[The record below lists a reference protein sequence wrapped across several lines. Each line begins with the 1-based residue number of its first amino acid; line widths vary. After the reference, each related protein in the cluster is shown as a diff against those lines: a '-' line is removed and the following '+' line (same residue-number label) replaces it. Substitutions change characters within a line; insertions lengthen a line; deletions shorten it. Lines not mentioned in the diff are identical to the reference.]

1 MLAFE
6 QLFTSFKAHCSIEKV
21 FEQNENCQK
30 KNVLGVATQL
40 EEKKILICFP
50 QSFNC
55 VQVKFLIT
63 PNTLKRRHCT
73 VWPNANRLN
82 II

>member
-1 MLAFE
+1 MKIVE
-6 QLFTSFKAHCSIEKV
+6 
-21 FEQNENCQK
+21 K
-30 KNVLGVATQL
+30 KNVLGIATQL

-63 PNTLKRRHCT
+63 PNTLKKKLHCLAKCQS
-73 VWPNANRLN
+73 VEHYLADM
-82 II
+82 